1 MVEGLFHPAQLL
13 PEEAAAAAA
22 EQLDVA
28 GQLRQSQLLLDPS
41 EAILFLWYR
50 SPRLMSPCDLEIF
63 CQSHNH
69 LNLCFAK

>member
-1 MVEGLFHPAQLL
+1 MVEGLFHLPQLL
-13 PEEAAAAAA
+13 TEEAAAA